1 MSVSDFYIEC
11 HENNFVPLHADSFDR
26 LDDIE
31 CQYGIDWIEYQE
43 LETVWHSGPV
53 TVCGISLESAINLQR
68 IGFSIEEID
77 DFLELHAE
85 ACA

>member
-1 MSVSDFYIEC
+1 MSASDFYIEC
-11 HENNFVPLHADSFDR
+11 HENNFVPLHADSFSR

-31 CQYGIDWIEYQE
+31 SQYGIDWIEYQE
-43 LETVWHSGPV
+43 LETVGHSGPF
-53 TVCGISLESAINLQR
+53 TVCGISLESALNLQR

>member
-11 HENNFVPLHADSFDR
+11 HENNFVPLHVDSFSR
-26 LDDIE
+26 IDDIE
-31 CQYGIDWIEYQE
+31 CLYGIDWIEYQE
-43 LETVWHSGPV
+43 LETVGYSGPV
-53 TVCGISLESAINLQR
+53 TVCGISLESALNLQR

-77 DFLELHAE
+77 DFLELHDE

>member
-11 HENNFVPLHADSFDR
+11 HENNFVPLHADSFSR

-43 LETVWHSGPV
+43 LETEGHSGPF
-53 TVCGISLESAINLQR
+53 TVCGISLESALNLQR